1 MLFLP
6 NYLHPL
12 VNRLCPQFK
21 FAGPADRALIAVGI
35 LLALVSSAG
44 TSLHNIIRGE
54 VLNAFATHS
63 VSSDL
68 LEDPGDLAAAGA
80 ALRTGTDA
88 GAWRAVVLG
97 LGVWL
102 LCYTYAVCLNF
113 AAERQVWRVR
123 N

>member
-1 MLFLP
+1 MCL
-6 NYLHPL
+6 
-12 VNRLCPQFK
+12 QFK
-21 FAGPADRALIAVGI
+21 FAGRGDRALIAVG
-35 LLALVSSAG
+35 LLLSLVSSAG

-63 VSSDL
+63 VSSEL
-68 LEDPGDLAAAGA
+68 LEDLADLAGAGA

-113 AAERQVWRVR
+113 AAERQVWRSR